1 MASSPDTL
9 SPLRILAVE
18 DDPLQ
23 ARALRLHL
31 LEMGYDAPLLAD
43 NADAAE
49 ALFRAEAPDL
59 VLLDIHLRGEA
70 DGIDLARRLRA
81 RRPGVPLIF
90 LTSAHDR
97 STFERA
103 RTANPQ
109 AFLTKPYDQSSLH
122 RAIELAAQSRANGG
136 MEPDTPTPT
145 SPAEDHLWLR
155 DGSRLVRAAINE
167 LRWIEAD
174 GSYCHVHT
182 TGARKFTLRQSMR
195 DLEERLPAERFIR
208 VHRGYLVQIGAL
220 DSVDMPNETLTVDGH
235 AIPLGRAYRDAVV
248 QRLRLLT

>member
-1 MASSPDTL
+1 MSSPTDSL

-97 STFERA
+97 STFDRA
-103 RTANPQ
+103 RTANPH

-122 RAIELAAQSRANGG
+122 RAIELAAQSRASGG
-136 MEPDTPTPT
+136 MEPDA
-145 SPAEDHLWLR
+145 PASAVAADDHLWLR
-155 DGSRLVRAAINE
+155 DGSRLVRATLNE
-167 LRWIEAD
+167 LRWVEAD

-182 TGARKFTLRQSMR
+182 TGGRKFTLRQSMR
-195 DLEERLPAERFIR
+195 ELEERLPTERFMR
-208 VHRGYLVQIGAL
+208 VHRGYLVQVAAL
-220 DSVDMPNETLTVDGH
+220 DSVDLPNEMMTVDGH
-235 AIPLGRAYRDAVV
+235 GIPLGRAYRDSVV
-248 QRLRLLT
+248 QRLRLL